1 MFVRATMLDGTSHV
15 SEFDKLTGIR
25 QLSADVMSGR
35 KPFPV
40 WKVVGREHPVSGE
53 PTDIKTRMYVH
64 GSQVLTLEVVEPVC
78 DDHEYHPDLFRSA
91 RRMGNGTAGTHHFTP
106 ETVPEADVGVS
117 TEYGY
122 PCHRDPDGRR
132 YVILQ
137 WNSDAGL
144 PNVTHYIDTVS
155 GDQSDITAAMDGWD
169 DEEDL

>member
-1 MFVRATMLDGTSHV
+1 MFVRATMLDGTQHV

-40 WKVVGREHPVSGE
+40 WRVVGQQHPYSGE
-53 PTDIKTRMYVH
+53 PTTIRTRMYVH
-64 GSQVLTLEVVEPVC
+64 GSQVLTLEVVEPGF
-78 DDHEYHPDLFRSA
+78 DDHEYLPANFHQVA
-91 RRMGNGTAGTHHFTP
+91 RMGNGTAGTHRFTP
-106 ETVPEADVGVS
+106 ETAPDADVDVS
-117 TEYGY
+117 TEHEY

-137 WNSDAGL
+137 WNSDAGDA
-144 PNVTHYIDTVS
+144 NVTHYIDAVS
-155 GDQSDITAAMDGWD
+155 GDQSDITAAMGDWD